1 MTDGRT
7 HNRCSKSSD
16 AQLKLDLTAA
26 LKRLYMGG
34 ETFSYA
40 FQTDPD
46 AALADLNDRPE
57 QFGRLRNY
65 VGPISLKANI
75 ARVRSLARKLTHK
88 R

>member
-1 MTDGRT
+1 MSGQRS
-7 HNRCSKSSD
+7 NSSD
-16 AQLKLDLTAA
+16 AQLKLELKAA
-26 LKRLYMGG
+26 LERLYMGG

-40 FQTDPD
+40 FQIDPD
-46 AALADLNDRPE
+46 TALAGLNDRPE

-75 ARVRSLARKLTHK
+75 ARVRRLARKLTHK